1 MEVTFTRATA
11 PDVELLT
18 ALMRELYAHDR
29 TAFDE
34 REARRA
40 LELIIGDHT
49 LGGVWLIACGGE
61 AIGYLVLTL
70 GFSLEFHGRDAFVDE
85 LYVRPSHRGR
95 GAGREALTLLEA
107 ECRARGVHALH
118 LEVDDRNERA
128 RVLYGRWGFGERGNR
143 LMTKWLAPPGEDTAR
158 MDDG

>member
-61 AIGYLVLTL
+61 AVGYLALTL
-70 GFSLEFHGRDAFVDE
+70 GFSLEFHGRDAFIDE
-85 LYVRPSHRGR
+85 LFVREEHRGR
-95 GAGREALTLLEA
+95 GVGRRALAFAAEA
-107 ECRARGVHALH
+107 CRALGVRALH
-118 LEVDDRNERA
+118 LEVERA
-128 RVLYGRWGFGERGNR
+128 NMPARGLYKSFGFVDHDRH
-143 LMTKWLAPPGEDTAR
+143 LMTKRIAD
-158 MDDG
+158 

>member
-61 AIGYLVLTL
+61 TVGYLVLTL
-70 GFSLEFHGRDAFVDE
+70 GFSLEFHGRDAFIDE
-85 LYVRPSHRGR
+85 LFVREEHRGR
-95 GAGREALTLLEA
+95 GVGRRALAFA
-107 ECRARGVHALH
+107 EETCRGLGVRALH
-118 LEVDDRNERA
+118 LEVERA
-128 RVLYGRWGFGERGNR
+128 NTPARGLYKSSGFVDHDRH
-143 LMTKWLAPPGEDTAR
+143 LMTKWIAD
-158 MDDG
+158 